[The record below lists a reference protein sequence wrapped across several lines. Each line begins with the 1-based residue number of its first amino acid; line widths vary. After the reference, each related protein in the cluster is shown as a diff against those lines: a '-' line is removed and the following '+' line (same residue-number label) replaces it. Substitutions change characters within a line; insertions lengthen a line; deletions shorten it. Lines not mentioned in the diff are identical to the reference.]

1 MCEINR
7 NGGHRKQIQIY
18 NGKLNQPYNKRAL
31 GRKVN

>member
-1 MCEINR
+1 MCEINI

-18 NGKLNQPYNKRAL
+18 TEKWNQPYNNRGL